1 MCSRQDD
8 GPEHQGTK
16 FEMTMP
22 CRKDEIM
29 MTTCNFAVSTEGLIL
44 LFHYYRSQRL
54 VANGSPLGRR
64 SRSVPAPIV
73 ASVPPD
79 TNGLGYTGMSY
90 LHTTVK
96 TLAIA
101 TTVNRTFY
109 PPSFE
114 AVALADYP
122 LSRLTYFGVNKVPKQ
137 PLPAALQQF
146 LRFLLSSKGQSIVLK
161 QGLFLSPAA
170 WMAS

>member
-1 MCSRQDD
+1 
-8 GPEHQGTK
+8 
-16 FEMTMP
+16 
-22 CRKDEIM
+22 
-29 MTTCNFAVSTEGLIL
+29 MTTCNLAVSTEVLIL
-44 LFHYYRSQRL
+44 LFRYYRSQRL
-54 VANGSPLGRR
+54 VANGSPSGSR

-114 AVALADYP
+114 AVALADCP
-122 LSRLTYFGVNKVPKQ
+122 LSRLTI
-137 PLPAALQQF
+137 
-146 LRFLLSSKGQSIVLK
+146 LSSQQGAETAVAGCLAGVSEVPSEQQGPKYCPKARLVSISRCMDGKLRILELSSRD
-161 QGLFLSPAA
+161 QAGLTELLLQKFT
-170 WMAS
+170 